1 MPAGLDDE
9 IEAQFRAMGAEVAAP
24 RAEDF
29 SVMRSNA
36 DSLDAWLGCDSQW
49 RIAAGMGGL
58 IWLGLDY
65 AGVDVVLRRSRLK
78 DPDTVFLDLQI
89 MEGEALK
96 VLSERG

>member
-1 MPAGLDDE
+1 
-9 IEAQFRAMGAEVAAP
+9 
-24 RAEDF
+24 
-29 SVMRSNA
+29 MRSNA

-65 AGVDVVLRRSRLK
+65 AGVEIVLRRSRLM
-78 DPDTVFLDLQI
+78 DPDAVFRDLQI

>member
-1 MPAGLDDE
+1 MAFKPT
-9 IEAQFRAMGAEVAAP
+9 AAP
-24 RAEDF
+24 APAEPF

-65 AGVDVVLRRSRLK
+65 SAVDVVLRRAQVA
-78 DPDTVFLDLQI
+78 DPDAVFMDLQI
-89 MEGEALK
+89 MEGAALK
-96 VLSERG
+96 VLSEKS